1 MTQVRPVQVGKVAIG
16 AGTMPVLLAGPCVLE
31 SEEIQRR
38 TVQTVAAAAAKAG
51 VSYIMKAS
59 FDKANRTSPAGYR
72 GPGLEEGLATMRR
85 LKEETGLPLVA
96 DIHLP
101 EQAAVVAQVADL
113 LQIPAFLCRQTD
125 LLLAAAATG
134 KPVNI
139 KKGQWLAPED
149 IGHAAEKVR
158 GAGNHQVVITERGTA
173 FGYHDWVV
181 DMRSFPVIRGL
192 GLPVIFDATHSIQK
206 PGGQGDASGGAPEF
220 ILPLLRA
227 ALGAGVDGIYLETH
241 PDPATAKSDGPNMLP
256 LKRIDEVLQ
265 LLALF
270 GRARAEG
277 GW

>member
-1 MTQVRPVQVGKVAIG
+1 MTQVRPVAVGKILIG
-16 AGTMPVLLAGPCVLE
+16 GGPVPVLLAGPCVLE
-31 SEEIQRR
+31 CEETQRR
-38 TVQTVAAAAAKAG
+38 TVQTVAERAAKFG
-51 VSYIMKAS
+51 IPYIMKAS
-59 FDKANRTSPAGYR
+59 FDKANRTSYAGYR
-72 GPGLEEGLATMRR
+72 GPGLEDGLEIMQR
-85 LKEETGLPLVA
+85 LKEQTGLPLVA

-101 EQAAVVAQVADL
+101 DQAAVVAQVADL

-125 LLLAAAATG
+125 LLLAAAATNR
-134 KPVNI
+134 PVNI

-149 IGHAAEKVR
+149 IRHAADKVR
-158 GAGNHQVVITERGTA
+158 GAGNKQVLVTERGTA

-181 DMRSFPVIRGL
+181 DMRSFPVMRGL
-192 GLPVIFDATHSIQK
+192 GLPVLFDATHSIQK

-256 LKRIDEVLQ
+256 LRRIDEVLQ

>member
-1 MTQVRPVQVGKVAIG
+1 MSEVQPVQVGTITIG
-16 AGTMPVLLAGPCVLE
+16 AGTVPVLVAGPCVLE

-38 TVQTVAAAAAKAG
+38 TVMTVAERAAHFG
-51 VSYIMKAS
+51 IPYIMKAS
-59 FDKANRTSPAGYR
+59 FDKANRTSAAGYR
-72 GPGLEEGLATMRR
+72 GPGLDEGLAVMRR
-85 LKEETGLPLVA
+85 LKEETGLPFVT

-101 EQAAVVAQVADL
+101 EQAVPVAQVADL

-139 KKGQWLAPED
+139 KKGQFLAPED
-149 IGHAAEKVR
+149 IAHAAGKVR
-158 GAGNHQVVITERGTA
+158 GAGNRQVMVTERGTA

-181 DMRSFPVIRGL
+181 DMRSFPVIRGA
-192 GLPVIFDATHSIQK
+192 GLPVLFDATHSIQK

-220 ILPLLRA
+220 ILPLTRA
-227 ALGAGVDGIYLETH
+227 ALGAGVDGIFMETH

-256 LKRIDEVLQ
+256 LAQIDDLLR